1 MRSTHL
7 VLLHFGSAV
16 SPEPH
21 DISRSPPKA
30 VPVGSE
36 ALEGVEIERFIGRG
50 GQSDVYLARK
60 RGRKLALKIQSEAA
74 AARHG
79 ADPSFR

>member
-1 MRSTHL
+1 
-7 VLLHFGSAV
+7 
-16 SPEPH
+16 
-21 DISRSPPKA
+21 

-50 GQSDVYLARK
+50 GPSDGYLARK
-60 RGRKLALKIQSEAA
+60 RGRKLALKIQPEAA
-74 AARHG
+74 AARPG